1 MDVELNGERQGKVS
15 INVNG
20 KGQNKEVIKD
30 LEAREEIAN
39 SRSRKGPWE
48 GRKRKRKKRQCGDE
62 AREREE
68 GKGVGGVEDK
78 GEIKNGDNEVDERG
92 GYGRAAK
99 VGVGGKTA
107 GQGKEKRGVGEKSG
121 GNGEGGKIQ
130 WLGGEWEIHKMS
142 PLGLSK
148 LPLEH
153 CCEHLH
159 TRIEELLLDI
169 LYSSTKM
176 HEELKKDE
184 TESLTDVTMIQL
196 EGLLIGAVITCTVH
210 GNGIGPIILDQP
222 VFTKADQ
229 QLLGSS
235 YT

>member
-1 MDVELNGERQGKVS
+1 
-15 INVNG
+15 
-20 KGQNKEVIKD
+20 
-30 LEAREEIAN
+30 
-39 SRSRKGPWE
+39 
-48 GRKRKRKKRQCGDE
+48 
-62 AREREE
+62 
-68 GKGVGGVEDK
+68 
-78 GEIKNGDNEVDERG
+78 
-92 GYGRAAK
+92 
-99 VGVGGKTA
+99 
-107 GQGKEKRGVGEKSG
+107 
-121 GNGEGGKIQ
+121 
-130 WLGGEWEIHKMS
+130 MS

-176 HEELKKDE
+176 LEELKKDE

-210 GNGIGPIILDQP
+210 GNGTGPIILDQP

-235 YT
+235 YIRDVTMLCNKPDMLSNLTRAQPLQQAPCEKSTYGSLVPLSISTETVSELSLLQCSH